1 MEDHSST
8 GAEFGRRLRH
18 ARLDRGLSQ
27 NALAEGI
34 CSASAISRWEAGVH
48 LPPEDAIWSLA
59 NRLGIDVSVL
69 TGLGFDTRFAESPDR
84 FAEVISAGVENCS
97 TFDDCSTAPR
107 SPIANWL
114 QLARS
119 LLNCVDPW
127 SGQSFGNVLVDRLEA
142 DPLTD
147 SSPVALE
154 TMELFRSLVVL
165 RENPARA
172 QLESLVN
179 TLKITPDAP
188 QVLRQKAVEIAV
200 AVLVC
205 ENMPLASIEVIRSV
219 KPKEITYTTW
229 FLLGINAAERSNLP
243 TVARARSIRD
253 RAFILLE
260 KLCSTPGISRHDT
273 QEILNA
279 VSGEDR
285 LVGEI
290 FDRMM

>member
-1 MEDHSST
+1 MEDHGST

-48 LPPEDAIWSLA
+48 FPPEDAIRSLA

-84 FAEVISAGVENCS
+84 FAEVISAGIEDCC
-97 TFDDCSTAPR
+97 TFDDCSTAPC

-119 LLNCVDPW
+119 MLNCVDPW
-127 SGQSFGNVLVDRLEA
+127 SGQNFGKALADRLEA

-165 RENPARA
+165 REDPARA
-172 QLESLVN
+172 QLETLVN

-188 QVLRQKAVEIAV
+188 QILSQKAVEIAV

-205 ENMPLASIEVIRSV
+205 ENMPLAAIEVIRSV

-243 TVARARSIRD
+243 TVARARSARD
-253 RAFILLE
+253 KAFILLE
-260 KLCSTPGISRHDT
+260 KLCSTLGISRHEA

-290 FDRMM
+290 LDRMM